1 MHACTCHNR
10 SFPAA
15 ADGSHRPCPSIIVI
29 FPGSRQIIQV
39 PGLASEHINSGARKT
54 TTPRPRAL
62 QCPRGVSA
70 WGWMDGALRC
80 VHWTAACVGPLRLA
94 SLSQKAAENASPTNK
109 SPRNGRYP
117 KLIISQFSHSTAI
130 RVQSFTTLT
139 CGARLNLGPRSQ
151 CRSQVNS
158 GCTVLRPQYY
168 YHGSTH
174 ISVMMMMMSDAT
186 SQPTHR
192 TERNGTKHLIRR

>member
-1 MHACTCHNR
+1 VPARRFCMGMDGWTELCVACIGR
-10 SFPAA
+10 LRAWA
-15 ADGSHRPCPSIIVI
+15 
-29 FPGSRQIIQV
+29 
-39 PGLASEHINSGARKT
+39 
-54 TTPRPRAL
+54 PRA
-62 QCPRGVSA
+62 
-70 WGWMDGALRC
+70 
-80 VHWTAACVGPLRLA
+80 
-94 SLSQKAAENASPTNK
+94 SLLFPKRQPKTLVQPTNLHGTDATQN
-109 SPRNGRYP
+109 SSFLSSHTPQ
-117 KLIISQFSHSTAI
+117 QFG
-130 RVQSFTTLT
+130 VQSFTTLT